1 MINIDRLTYGI
12 STCISSKFEKSDISL
27 QKTID
32 NGFNFWYLK
41 VGYKLSFYADEQKRL
56 HFSMKVSDLEGV
68 FNGMKAC
75 IEKNARSNNEIDKT
89 HYLNRKKVSE
99 QKIGIGSE
107 IEIKCRIKKA
117 PNPKIENDERTFY
130 NTLWAY
136 IIQPAM
142 RGVWESMQKS
152 EHAQKRKCA

>member
-1 MINIDRLTYGI
+1 MINTYRFTHGI
-12 STCISSKFEKSDISL
+12 GNCISEMFEKSNISL
-27 QKTID
+27 QKSMD
-32 NGFNFWYLK
+32 DSFNFWYLK

-56 HFSMKVSDLEGV
+56 HFSMKVSDLDGIC
-68 FNGMKAC
+68 NGIKES
-75 IEKNARSNNEIDKT
+75 IDKNARSNNEIDKT

-107 IEIKCRIKKA
+107 IEIKCRIKTI
-117 PNPKIENDERTFY
+117 PNTKKKNDEKTFY
-130 NTLWAY
+130 NALWEY

-142 RGVWESMQKS
+142 RGVWESMQKC